1 MTEADAFK
9 LQNMD
14 LFRSFVRDSG
24 IYGRGTDL
32 GTALEQLCTK
42 QPAVLNSAT
51 TLLILSD
58 TKTID
63 QPRALQALAEAKR
76 LSGRVIFLNPIPEN
90 KWKYVKSIQTMAS
103 ICPMVSCST
112 LRELAAAC
120 RKLAQA

>member
-1 MTEADAFK
+1 MVEADPFK

-14 LFRSFVRDSG
+14 LFRNFVKESG

-32 GTALEQLCTK
+32 GTALMELCLMR
-42 QPAVLNSAT
+42 PEVLNGGT

-63 QPRALQALAEAKR
+63 QPRAMAALLEAKR
-76 LSGRVIFLNPIPEN
+76 RSGRVIILNPIPEN
-90 KWKYVKSIQTMAS
+90 KWQYLKSIQTMAAV
-103 ICPMVSCST
+103 CAMVPCST

-120 RKLAQA
+120 RKLA